1 METFIMLLQVTYSIE
16 YFIAFIA
23 PKFAFLFYG
32 IWALTTLWTVSL
44 CFNCPNLVR
53 EDAVEPIRGH
63 GGVAGYVCKGIM
75 GQVVPMA
82 PHVITRTV
90 YYGLVLGVVLSTV
103 LGWVW
108 LVSVTVSEILMRQVH
123 ITIEVMWCHHWGW
136 GWGGQGLECCGVTRV
151 APLV

>member
-32 IWALTTLWTVSL
+32 IRALTTLRTVSF

-53 EDAVEPIRGH
+53 KDAVKPIRGH

-75 GQVVPMA
+75 GKIVPMT
-82 PHVITRTV
+82 PHFITRTV
-90 YYGLVLGVVLSTV
+90 YDGLVLGVVLTTV

-108 LVSVTVSEILMRQVH
+108 LIPVTVSEILMRQVH
-123 ITIEVMWCHHWGW
+123 ITIKVM
-136 GWGGQGLECCGVTRV
+136 
-151 APLV
+151 